1 MWLMKNSHLG
11 SAQNFLQVSEDIK
24 SLLSVDFIIFFSKHE
39 QAWESQD

>member
-11 SAQNFLQVSEDIK
+11 SAQNILQVSEDIK
-24 SLLSVDFIIFFSKHE
+24 SLFSVDLIIFFSQHE